1 MSRLY
6 LWCLC
11 FVSKIPSPPPQTIG
25 GEEAAK
31 IEHPSLLH
39 MDPIYRPTWQ
49 RPVGLL
55 AHSWSLLGR
64 GEGCWA
70 ASHVRWDPGATTLLL
85 DTYLCISWSLFPS
98 WSHLRCSEQHLRNI
112 SLPGSASHLY
122 PDLREPLGSWG
133 LCAFLPVLRS
143 REVMASQQLPPE
155 PCHSCSRGGK
165 GACVRSS
172 SINTVRD
179 AFRVTWTVC

>member
-64 GEGCWA
+64 GGGVLGSITREVGPWGNHS
-70 ASHVRWDPGATTLLL
+70 ASGYLSLHFLVLVSFLVPSLMLRAT
-85 DTYLCISWSLFPS
+85 SQ
-98 WSHLRCSEQHLRNI
+98 QHLPTWL
-112 SLPGSASHLY
+112 SLP
-122 PDLREPLGSWG
+122 PLS
-133 LCAFLPVLRS
+133 
-143 REVMASQQLPPE
+143 
-155 PCHSCSRGGK
+155 
-165 GACVRSS
+165 
-172 SINTVRD
+172 
-179 AFRVTWTVC
+179 